1 MHAQQRREQLIREGR
16 NPDQPLWFLLLSE
29 PVTNGIRATWRLEA
43 CVATTLDLSD
53 DLMRE
58 YLNPMQWAGGNR
70 HYTSLLIERQIDTF
84 ERAISEAQTRP
95 LPPTGGTSFARE

>member
-1 MHAQQRREQLIREGR
+1 MYAQQRREQLIREGR

-29 PVTNGIRATWRLEA
+29 PITNGIRATWRLEA

-70 HYTSLLIERQIDTF
+70 HYTSLLIERQLDTF
-84 ERAISEAQTRP
+84 ERAISDAPTRP
-95 LPPTGGTSFARE
+95 LFPERGA